1 METSS
6 TSESSV
12 PVEIEANFDRKILH
26 IHFRGIVTA
35 PDMKAHVE
43 RMREVLLKI
52 GPGFLLVTD
61 LTSLEEMDV
70 EAVRDITRTMD
81 LCIDAGVKRVIR
93 VIPDPDKDIGFH
105 LLSITHYRGHV
116 PIATFATL
124 NEAKAAFDD

>member
-1 METSS
+1 METTS
-6 TSESSV
+6 TSESSA
-12 PVEIEANFDRKILH
+12 PVEIEADFGRKILH

-35 PDMKAHVE
+35 LDMKAHVE
-43 RMREVLLKI
+43 RMREVLTKI

-61 LTSLEEMDV
+61 LTGLEEMDV

-105 LLSITHYRGHV
+105 LLSITHYRGLV
-116 PIATFATL
+116 PITTFATL
-124 NEAKAAFDD
+124 SDAKAAFDD